1 MRTLLL
7 AINLSF
13 LIPFYY
19 GQIASEHGFEFR
31 QKLGFLAAHRG
42 TLGHLPQESAKAMEF
57 TYFIQT
63 HSSKNWHAA
72 YREPKVG
79 ATLFVG
85 SVGNNDLLGRYIG
98 LSGFAELPMLKKN
111 NFEWNWKMGFGL
123 GYATKTFDPIYNP
136 KNNAIA
142 SKINAMIVI
151 GTKANYNFGKN
162 FVTLG
167 LDLTHFSNAAFKVPN
182 YGINLPYLSVGYG
195 RKLFKGKQESREI
208 LSYLPLKKW
217 KIGVL
222 GIFSMK
228 EMNPIGTKRY
238 PVYSMSL
245 FAKRIFSQKAGLELS
260 FDIFSKQAILGV
272 EPLVPKSQLSIIQAA
287 LFAGYIVPFE
297 RFSFIFGAG
306 AYVRDVYKPDGP
318 VYFRIGSRYQFPEG
332 ILFNFTLKSHFAKAD
347 YMELGIGYTLNYK
360 QK

>member
-1 MRTLLL
+1 MKTLLL
-7 AINLSF
+7 ALNLLF

-19 GQIASEHGFEFR
+19 GQVASEHGFEFR
-31 QKLGFLAAHRG
+31 QKIGFLAAHRG
-42 TLGHLPQESAKAMEF
+42 TLGHLPQASAKAMEF

-63 HSSKNWHAA
+63 RSSKKWHQA

-79 ATLFVG
+79 ATFFVG
-85 SVGNNDLLGRYIG
+85 SVGNNDLLGRYVS
-98 LSGFAELPMLKKN
+98 LAGFAELPMLKTKN
-111 NFEWNWKMGFGL
+111 VEWNWKMGFGF
-123 GYATKTFDPIYNP
+123 GYTTKTFDPIYNP

-142 SKINAMIVI
+142 SKINATIVI
-151 GTKANYNFGKN
+151 GTKVNYNFGKN

-182 YGINLPYLSVGYG
+182 FGINLPYLSVGYG
-195 RKLFKGKQESREI
+195 RTITKERTLNTAIISN
-208 LSYLPLKKW
+208 LPLKKW
-217 KIGVL
+217 LFGGL

-245 FAKRIFSQKAGLELS
+245 FARRIFSQKAGMELS
-260 FDIFSKQAILGV
+260 LDLFSKQSILGV

-287 LFAGYIVPFE
+287 LFAGYIVPLE
-297 RFSFIFGAG
+297 RFSFLFGAG

-318 VYFRIGSRYQFPEG
+318 VYFRIGSRYQFPKG
-332 ILFNFTLKSHFAKAD
+332 ILLNFTLKSHFAKAD
-347 YMELGIGYTLNYK
+347 YLELGLGYTLNYK

>member
-1 MRTLLL
+1 VRTLLL

-63 HSSKNWHAA
+63 RDSKNWHQA

-79 ATLFVG
+79 VTLFVG
-85 SVGNNDLLGRYIG
+85 SVGNNDLLGRYFG
-98 LSGFAELPMLKKN
+98 LSGFAELPMVKKN

-123 GYATKTFDPIYNP
+123 GYTAKTFDPIYNP
-136 KNNAIA
+136 KNNAVA
-142 SKINAMIVI
+142 LKMNAMIVI
-151 GTKANYNFGKN
+151 GTKVNYNFGKN
-162 FVTLG
+162 FLTVG

-182 YGINLPYLSVGYG
+182 YGINLPYLSIGYG
-195 RKLFKGKQESREI
+195 RTLSKEQALNSTIKSNLKQ
-208 LSYLPLKKW
+208 KKW
-217 KIGVL
+217 MFGAL

-228 EMNPIGTKRY
+228 EVNPIGTKRY

-245 FAKRIFSQKAGLELS
+245 FARRIFSQKAGLELS
-260 FDIFSKQAILGV
+260 LDIFSKQAIFGH
-272 EPLVPKSQLSIIQAA
+272 EPLVPKTQLSIIQAA

-297 RFSFIFGAG
+297 RFSFLFGAG
-306 AYVRDVYKPDGP
+306 AYVRDVYNPEGP
-318 VYFRIGSRYQFPEG
+318 VYFRIGSRYQFPKG
-332 ILFNFTLKSHFAKAD
+332 ILLNFTLKSHFGKAD
-347 YMELGIGYTLNYK
+347 YMELGLGYTLNCK

>member
-13 LIPFYY
+13 LIPYFH
-19 GQIASEHGFEFR
+19 GQIASEQGIEIR
-31 QKLGFLAAHRG
+31 QKIGFLAAHRG
-42 TLGHLPQESAKAMEF
+42 TLGHLPQESAKAIELS
-57 TYFIQT
+57 YFIQT
-63 HSSKNWHAA
+63 HGSKKWHVA

-79 ATLFVG
+79 VTLFVG
-85 SVGNNDLLGRYIG
+85 SVGNNDLLGRYTS
-98 LSGFAELPMLKKN
+98 LSGFAELPMVKTKS
-111 NFEWNWKMGFGL
+111 FEWNWKMGFGL
-123 GYATKTFDPIYNP
+123 GYTAKTFDPIYNP

-142 SKINAMIVI
+142 SKINATIVI
-151 GTKANYNFGKN
+151 GTKANYNFGNN

-167 LDLTHFSNAAFKVPN
+167 MDLTHFSNAAFKVPN

-195 RKLFKGKQESREI
+195 RKLFKSKQESTEI
-208 LSYLPLKKW
+208 VSNLPLKKW
-217 KIGVL
+217 LFGAL

-245 FAKRIFSQKAGLELS
+245 FARRIFSQKAGLELS
-260 FDIFSKQAILGV
+260 LDLFSKQAILGV
-272 EPLVPKSQLSIIQAA
+272 EPLVPKTQLSIIQAA

-297 RFSFIFGAG
+297 RFNFLFGAG

-318 VYFRIGSRYQFPEG
+318 VYFRIGSRYQFPNG
-332 ILFNFTLKSHFAKAD
+332 ILLNFTLKSHFAKAD
-347 YMELGIGYTLNYK
+347 YMELGLGYTLNYK